1 MLLLTELPWWGMQV
15 VSNCHFSNV
24 VFELDASVLLLTVL
38 MVF

>member
-24 VFELDASVLLLTVL
+24 FELDASVLLLTVL